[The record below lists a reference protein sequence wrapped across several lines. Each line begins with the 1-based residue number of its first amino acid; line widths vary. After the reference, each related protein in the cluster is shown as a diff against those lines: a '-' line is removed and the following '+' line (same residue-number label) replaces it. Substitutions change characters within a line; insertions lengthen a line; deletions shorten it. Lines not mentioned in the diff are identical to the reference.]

1 MKLIIENHP
10 EHFILELKEKL
21 EKEYKGINIRLVDN
35 VDEFIEKLSHY
46 VAEDDPKETYLNLVS
61 LEEIGLGGDM
71 ADEHILMWEP
81 FTFKYTVSE
90 LLDKIS

>member
-10 EHFILELKEKL
+10 KHFILKLKGELERKYE
-21 EKEYKGINIRLVDN
+21 GINIRIVEEI
-35 VDEFIEKLSHY
+35 DEFVEKLSHY
-46 VAEDDPKETYLNLVS
+46 VAEDDPKEAYLNLVS
-61 LEEIGLGGDM
+61 LEVIGLGENM